1 MADGPR
7 RFIPGETSEDQMR
20 RMYPT
25 QAGSSYVN
33 IGTEED
39 PIWSQESDRRPLW
52 LQDQAIDWRQ
62 RFADVPEEPPTIGVD
77 RGHEM
82 VDVPPIPFF
91 PEWESKYLPRQRMTQ
106 REAGRRAHE
115 KQKNFDAAM
124 AGYMRQQA
132 ALGAGRGYQDL
143 GATGLLG
150 VTTPADMID
159 LTTLGASIPL
169 MVKAAGATS
178 IGRFL
183 RQLASDETSGA
194 VFRNMPDAQIDDLA
208 VQIADQHADVS
219 RQAWNTSTARGA
231 ADIARARMS
240 ARAGQELPGPG
251 LDVFWKELD
260 RYDPAVMGPDAW
272 RKPTIGQINPAWPP
286 ARSQRESFLIARAAD
301 MEASGVK
308 GVDPETVNQI
318 LRQETSAA
326 QVEADLYRYLD
337 GLWEAHVE
345 EVATA
350 SGLPRAE
357 REARSYVPPADRPV
371 EWQPGDEALLYGD
384 VEFAGLSTDE
394 IGVRMAAEARAR
406 AAGQRPW
413 PPETPE
419 DFARVEREMEAAR
432 LRQQR
437 EEMEIDR
444 AIERQDPLYE
454 SDPGPAHWPPP
465 VKWDV
470 GPPTE
475 PTPQPIL
482 PNRIGGRRPSV
493 ASRRPR
499 LPPQVEEG
507 TYAWQFDPEWDD
519 LLREYPHEVM
529 REGVDDIVLQ
539 YQRDLE
545 MGNTPTYKEDFM
557 LLGDRA
563 EGVVPVD
570 DLNNWGGVLDEQI
583 AMVDEELAAIAS
595 GDLSNPAHPDYYF
608 PGENMT
614 GRDMSEW
621 EAFANRPPFTAK
633 ELRQRRLNYE
643 EGEADLAILEEGGR
657 TDPPMPF
664 DRAPAGTHPLDVGS
678 MGWGAAP
685 KRAPEGTS
693 LQAETARLGLYMD
706 EMETFGAMSPAARA
720 EIMATIAEGTDEA
733 IDRAYWMLNWHM
745 ISFMEPGP
753 IPKPPGLFR
762 STPDDVVGSPSGE
775 VAKDSMMDAVTSR
788 DPSRDVPGEPL
799 ATDFPEPI
807 TELPT
812 SVHEEMAATAK
823 QQGFDPDA
831 PAPKSDDIPSDDDLF
846 EDYLKQ
852 VDDTSL
858 DPKPPVTAPPPGRGW
873 SDDPIIHEWLREEGF
888 SPQMPF
894 YLADEAYEL
903 VPIARR
909 QELMETMNQ
918 MTDDEVAF
926 GMPRLLEVIDELK
939 QAEANGADVSQA
951 MAETM
956 YKLNRAVQR
965 FGPSRSKLMFEAD
978 AAGLMPA
985 HAVRDMH
992 ARIRKGFDEDTVS
1005 RLDKVFGNPAD
1016 FTPEDYSV
1024 LLERS
1029 KELSRAGDHEGAEHL
1044 LQVLR
1049 AWAEGDVNML
1059 TRLSE

>member
-1 MADGPR
+1 MADKPSQS
-7 RFIPGETSEDQMR
+7 FLDLAAS
-20 RMYPT
+20 
-25 QAGSSYVN
+25 QAV
-33 IGTEED
+33 
-39 PIWSQESDRRPLW
+39 RPV
-52 LQDQAIDWRQ
+52 DWRS
-62 RFADVPEEPPTIGVD
+62 RFDAVPEEEPYEGPIMRAPRQGDRTMDTIEKAQRDRASDIYQSAALAPLGMGKGTAIGHAYDVGGGYYNNPFPGVD
-77 RGHEM
+77 PVM
-82 VDVPPIPFF
+82 
-91 PEWESKYLPRQRMTQ
+91 LA
-106 REAGRRAHE
+106 EAVEG
-115 KQKNFDAAM
+115 
-124 AGYMRQQA
+124 GA
-132 ALGAGRGYQDL
+132 ALP
-143 GATGLLG
+143 LLIKA
-150 VTTPADMID
+150 V
-159 LTTLGASIPL
+159 PL
-169 MVKAAGATS
+169 AVKAAGATS

-208 VQIADQHADVS
+208 GQIADQHADVS

-272 RKPTIGQINPAWPP
+272 RKPIIGQINPAWPP

-301 MEASGVK
+301 MEATGVK

-350 SGLPRAE
+350 AGRPRA
-357 REARSYVPPADRPV
+357 
-371 EWQPGDEALLYGD
+371 
-384 VEFAGLSTDE
+384 
-394 IGVRMAAEARAR
+394 VRDAEAAR

-454 SDPGPAHWPPP
+454 SDAPGFEWNSAMRRWIDESDPGPTRDPGMPEYDPNWTPNPDWEARWIAHNPRDYAARKALAEEGYALGYGDADLQSMDPGAEWSNMAGERIPNPNTGRIDYFTDPDAVMPNLAGNRPASIPDAREIPP
-465 VKWDV
+465 WRDV

-475 PTPQPIL
+475 PTPQPDIL
-482 PNRIGGRRPSV
+482 PNPIGGRRPSV
-493 ASRRPR
+493 APRRPR

-563 EGVVPVD
+563 EGVVPID

-583 AMVDEELAAIAS
+583 ALVDEELAAIAS
-595 GDLSNPAHPDYYF
+595 GDISNPAHPDYYV

-614 GRDMSEW
+614 VRQMR
-621 EAFANRPPFTAK
+621 EAEAGPPPFTAK
-633 ELRQRRLNYE
+633 ELRQRRINEE
-643 EGEADLAILEEGGR
+643 EGEAAMAILEEGGR
-657 TDPPMPF
+657 TDPPMPPT
-664 DRAPAGTHPLDVGS
+664 DPDLDYYGGGTAYG
-678 MGWGAAP
+678 
-685 KRAPEGTS
+685 PEGYYDGYVRPGES
-693 LQAETARLGLYMD
+693 D
-706 EMETFGAMSPAARA
+706 PAAGFA
-720 EIMATIAEGTDEA
+720 
-733 IDRAYWMLNWHM
+733 
-745 ISFMEPGP
+745 
-753 IPKPPGLFR
+753 
-762 STPDDVVGSPSGE
+762 
-775 VAKDSMMDAVTSR
+775 
-788 DPSRDVPGEPL
+788 
-799 ATDFPEPI
+799 EPI

-812 SVHEEMAATAK
+812 SVHEEMAAKAR

-831 PAPKSDDIPSDDDLF
+831 PEPKYDDIPSEEQLF

-852 VDDTSL
+852 VEDTSL

-873 SDDPIIHEWLREEGF
+873 SDDPLIHEWLREEGF

-926 GMPRLLEVIDELK
+926 GLPRLLEVIDELK

-956 YKLNRAVQR
+956 YKLNRAIQR
-965 FGPSRSKLMFEAD
+965 FGPSRSKLMIEAD

-985 HAVRDMH
+985 HAYRDMH

-1005 RLDKVFGNPAD
+1005 RLDKVLGNPAD

>member
-1 MADGPR
+1 
-7 RFIPGETSEDQMR
+7 
-20 RMYPT
+20 MYPT

-159 LTTLGASIPL
+159 LTTLGAQIPIL
-169 MVKAAGATS
+169 VKAAGATS

-183 RQLASDETSGA
+183 RQLAADETSGA

-231 ADIARARMS
+231 ADIARGRMS

-251 LDVFWKELD
+251 LD

-272 RKPTIGQINPAWPP
+272 RKPTIGQLNPEWPP
-286 ARSQRESFLIARAAD
+286 ARSQRESFLLARLAD
-301 MEASGVK
+301 MEATGVK

-357 REARSYVPPADRPV
+357 REARSYVSPADRPV
-371 EWQPGDEALLYGD
+371 EWQPGDEALLD
-384 VEFAGLSTDE
+384 AP
-394 IGVRMAAEARAR
+394 
-406 AAGQRPW
+406 RPW

-454 SDPGPAHWPPP
+454 SDPGPARDPGMPDYDPNWTPNPDWEARWIAHNPRDYAARKALAEEGYALGYGDADLQSMDPGAEWSNMAGERIPNPNTGRIDYFTDPDAVMPNLAGNRPASIPDAREIPP
-465 VKWDV
+465 WRDV
-470 GPPTE
+470 GPPSD
-475 PTPQPIL
+475 PTAPQPDIL
-482 PNRIGGRRPSV
+482 PNPIGGRRPSV
-493 ASRRPR
+493 APRRPR

-519 LLREYPHEVM
+519 LLREYPTQVM
-529 REGVDDIVLQ
+529 QEGIDDIVLQ

-657 TDPPMPF
+657 TDPPMPPT
-664 DRAPAGTHPLDVGS
+664 D
-678 MGWGAAP
+678 
-685 KRAPEGTS
+685 
-693 LQAETARLGLYMD
+693 
-706 EMETFGAMSPAARA
+706 PAAGFA
-720 EIMATIAEGTDEA
+720 
-733 IDRAYWMLNWHM
+733 
-745 ISFMEPGP
+745 
-753 IPKPPGLFR
+753 
-762 STPDDVVGSPSGE
+762 
-775 VAKDSMMDAVTSR
+775 
-788 DPSRDVPGEPL
+788 
-799 ATDFPEPI
+799 EPI

-812 SVHEEMAATAK
+812 SVHEEMAAKAR

-831 PAPKSDDIPSDDDLF
+831 PAPKSDDIPSEEKLF

-852 VDDTSL
+852 VEDTSL

-926 GMPRLLEVIDELK
+926 GLPRLLEVIDELK

-956 YKLNRAVQR
+956 YKLNRAIQR
-965 FGPSRSKLMFEAD
+965 FGPSRSKLMIEAD

-985 HAVRDMH
+985 HAYRDMH

-1005 RLDKVFGNPAD
+1005 RLDKVLGNPAD

-1059 TRLSE
+1059 THLSE